1 MGTLR
6 RIRSGKGE
14 PAGQT
19 LVEFALILPIFLTI
33 LFGVIDG
40 GRFVFTDS
48 ILSQAAREGA
58 RLGAVEASWIGK
70 TDASCGQP
78 AGPVCPADV
87 PALVSHITSAANR
100 MVAGLGGSV
109 TSVEVRCDPPGGAP
123 PAVPWAE
130 PGPTTTCANQA
141 QGNLISVRLSFTY
154 QPITPLAG
162 PLIGSVERT
171 TAATMVIN

>member
-1 MGTLR
+1 MNTLR
-6 RIRSGKGE
+6 PLFRADR
-14 PAGQT
+14 AVGQT
-19 LVEFALILPIFLTI
+19 LVEFALILPVFLTI

-58 RLGAVEASWIGK
+58 RLGAVEAGWLGK
-70 TDASCGQP
+70 TDVSCGQP

-87 PALVSHITSAANR
+87 ATLVSHITVAANR
-100 MVAGLGGSV
+100 MVAGLGGNV
-109 TSVEVRCDPPGGAP
+109 TSVEIRCDAPGGAP
-123 PAVPWAE
+123 PTVPWAE
-130 PGPTTTCANQA
+130 PGPTITCANQA
-141 QGNLISVRLSFTY
+141 QGNLLSVRLKFTY